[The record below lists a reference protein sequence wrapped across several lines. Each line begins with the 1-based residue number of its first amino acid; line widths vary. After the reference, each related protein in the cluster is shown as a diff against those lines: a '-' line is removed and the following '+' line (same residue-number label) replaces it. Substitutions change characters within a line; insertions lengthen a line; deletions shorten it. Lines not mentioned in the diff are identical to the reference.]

1 MILKQ
6 NMGEYL
12 YDLELDQ
19 GFLDGRKEYFKNWY
33 IKIHQHVKFLL
44 IKDTIKKMN
53 M

>member
-19 GFLDGRKEYFKNWY
+19 GFLDGRKEYFKN
-33 IKIHQHVKFLL
+33 
-44 IKDTIKKMN
+44 
-53 M
+53 